1 MKKIYRK
8 NSRGTISFERLYD
21 DITQITKKTINE
33 YILYLQSSHKNQA
46 TINFY
51 LRAVKA
57 VLYFGMEE
65 EQEYLVSFRFKLH
78 KKDSLVSL
86 VYSEIELE
94 RLLKKPNFSKCTDNE
109 YKMWIVVNYMVE
121 TENSL
126 STVISLKTEH
136 VDLA

>member
-1 MKKIYRK
+1 
-8 NSRGTISFERLYD
+8 
-21 DITQITKKTINE
+21 
-33 YILYLQSSHKNQA
+33 
-46 TINFY
+46 
-51 LRAVKA
+51 
-57 VLYFGMEE
+57 MEE

-78 KKDSLVSL
+78 KEDSLVSL